1 MRVVRWT
8 SAAALAAAV
17 GLSTTPMVVA
27 QQEAVVAHSVSISD
41 DGSKLELE
49 LTNGQTIT
57 IELAHGQLRINGKAV
72 GEYQEDSG
80 LESSWRNLLSLS
92 GALNSAE
99 FVTALEGWQ
108 SEDLQGIGED
118 IGAALEASL
127 GNLDVVIAN
136 AVTAAQA
143 AAVQAQAAEVQAQVQ
158 SRQAELQEQAARTQ
172 QMAQVMQQY
181 RMARAADQEFVID
194 LDRLMGDGGVI
205 DRINELRQAYGN
217 RAELTGIQVE
227 HGRVHVGDLTVRRGQ
242 VLDGNLAVLSGDV
255 SIYGTITGNLAAV
268 NGDVILHAN
277 GRVEG
282 DVVTLDGQVMRGG
295 GYIGG
300 RVRSVNGLGVAP
312 RRARAAPPVPPA
324 PAAPRLPIPVRVRQS
339 SGIEGVG
346 QNIAT
351 LLGFFVALACI
362 GFGLNFFMPRQL
374 EVVSGTVSDSF
385 GKSFLA
391 GLFAQPLLLPVAAM
405 LIAGLAITVVG
416 IPVAILVAL
425 ALPLAV
431 VGAAV
436 TGYLAAAK
444 SVGTSYLTRR
454 MAHGHGVVVTPYR
467 STVIGL
473 VGLLTVWVPAVLL
486 SWIPLMGQLLMVL
499 AFAATWVM
507 ATAGIG
513 AAILSR
519 AGLRATF
526 SHPGR
531 PPALTDEH
539 YWPMDASNFT
549 PARRGRRR
557 P

>member
-8 SAAALAAAV
+8 SAAAFAAAV

-49 LTNGQTIT
+49 LTNGETVT
-57 IELAHGQLRINGKAV
+57 IELAGGRLRINGRAV
-72 GEYQEDSG
+72 GSYSEDSG

-99 FVTALEGWQ
+99 LVTALEGWQ
-108 SEDLQGIGED
+108 SEDLEGIGEE

-143 AAVQAQAAEVQAQVQ
+143 AAMQAQAADVQAQVQ
-158 SRQAELQEQAARTQ
+158 SRQAEIQEQVLRAQ
-172 QMAQVMQQY
+172 QRVQALQQS
-181 RMARAADQEFVID
+181 RMLRVATQEFVID
-194 LDRLMGDGGVI
+194 LDRLIGDGSVV
-205 DRINELRQAYGN
+205 DRINELQQIYGS
-217 RAELTGIQVE
+217 RPELTGIQVE
-227 HGRVHVGDLTVRRGQ
+227 NGRVHVGDLTVRRGQ

-255 SIYGTITGNLAAV
+255 SIYGTIAGNLAAV

-300 RVRSVNGLGVAP
+300 RVRSVTGLGVAP
-312 RRARAAPPVPPA
+312 RRAREAPPA
-324 PAAPRLPIPVRVRQS
+324 PPAPPARPTRVRLRQS

-362 GFGLNFFMPRQL
+362 GFGMNFFMPRQL

-391 GLFAQPLLLPVAAM
+391 GLFAQPLLLPLGAM
-405 LIAGLAITVVG
+405 LVAGLAITVVG

-425 ALPLAV
+425 ALPLV
-431 VGAAV
+431 VVAAAV
-436 TGYLAAAK
+436 IGYLAAAK

-473 VGLLTVWVPAVLL
+473 IGLLTVWVPAVLL
-486 SWIPLMGQLLMVL
+486 SWIPLMGQLLLVL

-549 PARRGRRR
+549 PARRGRRQ